1 MEYAVIES
9 HASLWSDSMKPIR
22 RTEWADLI
30 FVLAILL
37 GTFLRFNPTLLAGF
51 AINDGGMF
59 AVMVDDLKASDY
71 WLPAF
76 TTYNH
81 LNIPFAYPPL
91 GFYLGRLAADLFG
104 LSSTE
109 VVRWVPA
116 FFASLAIPA
125 FYLLALR
132 LLKNKYYASVSTL
145 FFALM
150 PRALSWFVMG
160 GGLTRSPGQFFMLLT
175 LATVV
180 RLYEENRRV
189 DIILAGGLG
198 GLAVMSH
205 PEAAVHTAVS
215 AVFLWIMLSR
225 NRKGFINSIFV
236 AIIVL
241 LVTAPWWGTVIG
253 HHGLEP
259 LLKGAATG
267 QKALAVFHLLFFV
280 FTEEPYATVIAV
292 LGLIGIAHRLLR
304 RDYLLPLW
312 MAIPFF
318 VEGRSAA
325 GPAAIPLA
333 MLAAIG
339 LVDVVL
345 AALQSWAG
353 KAHVDEHGTATEN
366 LSGHVMPVER
376 NVFIYVLLY
385 RLFSAYQFGFGLS
398 NATVYQPDREAMQW
412 VKENTPEDSR
422 FLVLTGTDSVSCDS
436 VMEWFPALTGRQ
448 SIYTVQGTE
457 WTEGPNFNNY
467 VISTYAV
474 QECLKNA
481 DVSCLDAATPRTRY
495 DYVYI
500 SRNLRANNCAAVG
513 QPETFPFFEASLR
526 ADSGFEMVYES
537 EGVLIY
543 RPK

>member
-1 MEYAVIES
+1 MKKLQRSE
-9 HASLWSDSMKPIR
+9 WS
-22 RTEWADLI
+22 TLLLLI
-30 FVLAILL
+30 AIGI
-37 GTFLRFNPTLLAGF
+37 GTFMRFNPTLLAGF

-59 AVMVDDLKASDY
+59 AAMVDDLKATHY
-71 WLPAF
+71 VLPEF

-91 GFYLGRLAADLFG
+91 GFYIGRIAADLFG
-104 LSSTE
+104 LNATE
-109 VVRWVPA
+109 VLRWVPA
-116 FFASLAIPA
+116 FFASLSIPA

-175 LATVV
+175 LATVI
-180 RLYEENRRV
+180 RLYEENRKV
-189 DIILAGGLG
+189 DVLLAGIFG

-205 PEAAVHTAVS
+205 PEAAVHTIVS
-215 AVFLWIMLSR
+215 AAFLWIMLSR
-225 NRKGFINSIFV
+225 SRTGFIHSIFV
-236 AIIVL
+236 ALIVL
-241 LVTAPWWGTVIG
+241 VVTAPWWATVISY
-253 HHGLEP
+253 HGLDP

-267 QKALAVFHLLFFV
+267 QKALAVLHLLFFV
-280 FTEEPYATVIAV
+280 FTEEPYATVIAI
-292 LGLIGIAHRLLR
+292 LGLIGIASRLLR

-312 MAIPFF
+312 MVIPFF

-345 AALQSWAG
+345 SALQSRNAEPQP
-353 KAHVDEHGTATEN
+353 DEV
-366 LSGHVMPVER
+366 LPVER
-376 NVFIYVLLY
+376 NVFIYLLLY
-385 RLFSAYQFGFGLS
+385 LLFSTYQFGFGLS
-398 NATVYQPDREAMQW
+398 SATLYAPDREAMQW
-412 VKENTPEDSR
+412 VKENTPAESR
-422 FLVLTGTDSVSCDS
+422 FLVLTGTTSVSCDS

-457 WTEGPNFNNY
+457 WTEGSNFNNY
-467 VISTYAV
+467 VRSTYAV
-474 QECLKNA
+474 QGCLSDS
-481 DVSCLDAATPRTRY
+481 DVACVDGVIDRSEY
-495 DYVYI
+495 DYVYV
-500 SRNLRANNCAAVG
+500 SKTLRADNCMPVG
-513 QPETFPFFEASLR
+513 RERTFPFFEASVKTN
-526 ADSGFEMVYES
+526 GFETVYES

-543 RPK
+543 RP